1 MLKILSQSSFLQ
13 NGFKNSK
20 NNKRNNKKKNSNNTN
35 SMNIPNEDNNF
46 NSGFNDD
53 NIKNYK
59 KYSYIM
65 DFIDVTSKKNKPKD
79 KNNLISADK
88 KIIKNSEIKENINI
102 NNKEIIENNKNI
114 INDNKEEKK
123 DNNIDN
129 NNNNKNEI
137 EKSKE
142 NKNNVILKIE
152 QIQINGDDIIN
163 DENKQDTNNN
173 ANNIININENNQKK
187 EPNSVLIKNKYQ
199 KIPKVNLKKIRNYSS
214 CDIRKNKGKNK
225 LKQLNS
231 SLDDIYNNN
240 NKKYLNIK
248 NSSKRNQ
255 NNSIYKFRQL
265 SEEHN
270 KLRINELSNK
280 LNNILN
286 LSTYNTLIKKRQIKK
301 AGLQTS
307 ISNLEN
313 SIKLFRKTKKKK
325 ERECMKL
332 SDEISKLITNH
343 AITREKLLDY
353 DILKQKVD
361 IENKEIQDI
370 KEETNNINLL
380 TKQTQKEI
388 NEMNINIQLLNKKIA
403 DENKLCEKIRKDIA
417 FYKKHT
423 DNLIQ
428 KLKLIYQNADIIE
441 DAIINLEENN

>member
-1 MLKILSQSSFLQ
+1 M
-13 NGFKNSK
+13 
-20 NNKRNNKKKNSNNTN
+20 
-35 SMNIPNEDNNF
+35 
-46 NSGFNDD
+46 
-53 NIKNYK
+53 
-59 KYSYIM
+59 
-65 DFIDVTSKKNKPKD
+65 
-79 KNNLISADK
+79 
-88 KIIKNSEIKENINI
+88 
-102 NNKEIIENNKNI
+102 
-114 INDNKEEKK
+114 
-123 DNNIDN
+123 N
-129 NNNNKNEI
+129 NN
-137 EKSKE
+137 
-142 NKNNVILKIE
+142 
-152 QIQINGDDIIN
+152 D
-163 DENKQDTNNN
+163 
-173 ANNIININENNQKK
+173 NIININENNQKK
-187 EPNSVLIKNKYQ
+187 EPNGVLIKNKYQ
-199 KIPKVNLKKIRNYSS
+199 KIPKFNLKKIRNYLS
-214 CDIRKNKGKNK
+214 CDIRKNKGKTK

-248 NSSKRNQ
+248 NSSKRNH

-280 LNNILN
+280 LSNILN

-313 SIKLFRKTKKKK
+313 SIKLFKKNKKKK

-388 NEMNINIQLLNKKIA
+388 NEMNMNIQLLNKKIA
-403 DENKLCEKIRKDIA
+403 DENKLCEKIRKDIT

-428 KLKLIYQNADIIE
+428 KIKLIYQNTDIIE
-441 DAIINLEENN
+441 NAIIDLEENN